1 VSERD
6 VAGLLFTAE
15 MYGVQLDQ
23 LAVRLA
29 VSEVRARALAARWRE
44 QGYAESARL
53 GPGRPWVWLT
63 RDGLLACGLPYRP
76 SPPALARLAH
86 LRAVTAVR
94 MALESAP
101 GYLAARAYWR
111 SERRLRA
118 RMGSRVPL
126 REHLPDGEVHW
137 PDPDGPDPGGP
148 DPVGPDLAGSVP
160 AGGSGGAPPWA
171 GECWAIEAEL
181 TRKTVRRTAAIM
193 AEILTRTGDYG
204 CPAAEVRVPG
214 APARHARVLYL
225 CSAAARP
232 TVIRARDALPGPLA
246 ARVEIRGLPAAAGL
260 TAGPSPA
267 ARPGSS
273 RSGGPSPARTSAA
286 RSSPASTPPRDSTS
300 PATPSR
306 DSSSPTP
313 SRDGP
318 SPANGPRDGPSPA
331 TSRGRASHA
340 TPPRDSEAAT

>member
-76 SPPALARLAH
+76 TPPALARLAH
-86 LRAVTAVR
+86 MRAVTAVR
-94 MALESAP
+94 IALESAP
-101 GYLAARAYWR
+101 GYLAAGAYWR

-137 PDPDGPDPGGP
+137 PDSDGPDPGSP
-148 DPVGPDLAGSVP
+148 DLIGPDLVGRAV

-181 TRKTVRRTAAIM
+181 TRKTVRRTTAIM

-204 CPAAEVRVPG
+204 CLAAEVRVPG
-214 APARHARVLYL
+214 VPSRHARVLYV
-225 CSAAARP
+225 CSAGARP

-246 ARVEIRGLPAAAGL
+246 ARVEIRGLPAGAGL

-267 ARPGSS
+267 TRPASS
-273 RSGGPSPARTSAA
+273 RSGGPSPADTSAA
-286 RSSPASTPPRDSTS
+286 RPSPASTVPASTPPASTF

-306 DSSSPTP
+306 DDT
-313 SRDGP
+313 
-318 SPANGPRDGPSPA
+318 SPA
-331 TSRGRASHA
+331 TA
-340 TPPRDSEAAT
+340 PRDSEAAT

>member
-23 LAVRLA
+23 LAVWLA
-29 VSEVRARALAARWRE
+29 VTEVRARGLAARWRG
-44 QGYAESARL
+44 QGYADSARL

-63 RDGLLACGLPYRP
+63 RAGLLACGLPYRP
-76 SPPALARLAH
+76 APPALARLAH

-94 MALESAP
+94 IALESAP
-101 GYLAARAYWR
+101 GYAAAAAYWR

-137 PDPDGPDPGGP
+137 PDPGG
-148 DPVGPDLAGSVP
+148 VP
-160 AGGSGGAPPWA
+160 AAGAAVSQARASQTALAAPAWA
-171 GECWAIEAEL
+171 GECWAVEAEL

-193 AEILTRTGDYG
+193 TEILTRTGDYG

-214 APARHARVLYL
+214 VPPRHARVLYL

-232 TVIRARDALPGPLA
+232 TVLRARDALPGALA
-246 ARVEIRGLPAAAGL
+246 VRVEVRGLPAGAALAAG
-260 TAGPSPA
+260 TAAA
-267 ARPGSS
+267 ARPG
-273 RSGGPSPARTSAA
+273 PPAPAWPAA
-286 RSSPASTPPRDSTS
+286 GPPRDSK
-300 PATPSR
+300 
-306 DSSSPTP
+306 
-313 SRDGP
+313 
-318 SPANGPRDGPSPA
+318 
-331 TSRGRASHA
+331 
-340 TPPRDSEAAT
+340 AAP

>member
-23 LAVRLA
+23 LAVQLA
-29 VSEVRARALAARWRE
+29 LSEVRARALAARWRE
-44 QGYAESARL
+44 RGYAESARL
-53 GPGRPWVWLT
+53 GPGRPWIWLT

-76 SPPALARLAH
+76 APPALARLAH

-101 GYLAARAYWR
+101 GYLAAGAYWR

-137 PDPDGPDPGGP
+137 PDPAGSGPAGSAADGPDLDGSAPAEGPG
-148 DPVGPDLAGSVP
+148 A
-160 AGGSGGAPPWA
+160 APPWA

-204 CPAAEVRVPG
+204 CLAAETRVPG
-214 APARHARVLYL
+214 AAPRHARVLYL

-232 TVIRARDALPGPLA
+232 TVIRARDTLPDALA
-246 ARVEIRGLPAAAGL
+246 ARVEIRGLPAGAGL

-267 ARPGSS
+267 ARPASS
-273 RSGGPSPARTSAA
+273 RSGGPSPARASPAS
-286 RSSPASTPPRDSTS
+286 SSPARTSRTIQPRDGTS
-300 PATPSR
+300 PAA
-306 DSSSPTP
+306 SP
-313 SRDGP
+313 
-318 SPANGPRDGPSPA
+318 
-331 TSRGRASHA
+331 RG
-340 TPPRDSEAAT
+340 SEAAT

>member
-1 VSERD
+1 MSERD

-29 VSEVRARALAARWRE
+29 VSEVRARAIAARWRE
-44 QGYAESARL
+44 QGYADSARL

-63 RDGLLACGLPYRP
+63 RAGLLACGRPYRP
-76 SPPALARLAH
+76 APPALSRLAH

-94 MALESAP
+94 IALESAP
-101 GYLAARAYWR
+101 GYAAAGAYWR

-137 PDPDGPDPGGP
+137 PDP
-148 DPVGPDLAGSVP
+148 
-160 AGGSGGAPPWA
+160 GGAPVGEAPAGKAPVGDAPAVHVAAAPAWA

-214 APARHARVLYL
+214 RPPRHARVLYL

-232 TVIRARDALPGPLA
+232 TVVRARDELPDALA
-246 ARVEIRGLPAAAGL
+246 ARVEIRGLPAGTGL
-260 TAGPSPA
+260 TPLRR
-267 ARPGSS
+267 ARPG
-273 RSGGPSPARTSAA
+273 PAA
-286 RSSPASTPPRDSTS
+286 
-300 PATPSR
+300 
-306 DSSSPTP
+306 
-313 SRDGP
+313 G
-318 SPANGPRDGPSPA
+318 
-331 TSRGRASHA
+331 
-340 TPPRDSEAAT
+340 PPRDSEATT

>member
-1 VSERD
+1 MSERD

-23 LAVRLA
+23 LAVWLA
-29 VSEVRARALAARWRE
+29 VTEVRARGLTARWRG
-44 QGYAESARL
+44 QGYADSARL

-63 RDGLLACGLPYRP
+63 RAGLLACGLPYRP
-76 SPPALARLAH
+76 APPALARLAH

-94 MALESAP
+94 IALESAP
-101 GYLAARAYWR
+101 GYAAAGAYWR

-137 PDPDGPDPGGP
+137 PDPGG
-148 DPVGPDLAGSVP
+148 VP
-160 AGGSGGAPPWA
+160 AGDAAVSQTAVSQTGVSGTAVAAPAWA

-214 APARHARVLYL
+214 IAPRHARVLYL

-232 TVIRARDALPGPLA
+232 TVLRARDALPGALA
-246 ARVEIRGLPAAAGL
+246 VRVEIRGLPAAAGL
-260 TAGPSPA
+260 AAGTAVA
-267 ARPGSS
+267 ARPG
-273 RSGGPSPARTSAA
+273 PPAPARPAPTPPPPARPAPAWPAA
-286 RSSPASTPPRDSTS
+286 R
-300 PATPSR
+300 
-306 DSSSPTP
+306 
-313 SRDGP
+313 
-318 SPANGPRDGPSPA
+318 
-331 TSRGRASHA
+331 
-340 TPPRDSEAAT
+340 PPRDSEAAP

>member
-1 VSERD
+1 MSERD

-15 MYGVQLDQ
+15 MYGVQVDQ
-23 LAVRLA
+23 LAVLLA
-29 VSEVRARALAARWRE
+29 VSEVRARALVARWRE

-76 SPPALARLAH
+76 VPPALARLAH

-101 GYLAARAYWR
+101 GYLAAGAYWR

-137 PDPDGPDPGGP
+137 PDP
-148 DPVGPDLAGSVP
+148 
-160 AGGSGGAPPWA
+160 AGGAAPPWA

-204 CPAAEVRVPG
+204 SPVAEVRVPG
-214 APARHARVLYL
+214 SRPRHARVLYL
-225 CSAAARP
+225 CSPAARP
-232 TVIRARDALPGPLA
+232 TVIRARAELPGALA
-246 ARVEIRGLPAAAGL
+246 ARVEIRGLPAGAGL
-260 TAGPSPA
+260 SASAPRT
-267 ARPGSS
+267 ARPVAG
-273 RSGGPSPARTSAA
+273 RPAPAR
-286 RSSPASTPPRDSTS
+286 ASRTRAGRTPRDDGT
-300 PATPSR
+300 AT
-306 DSSSPTP
+306 
-313 SRDGP
+313 
-318 SPANGPRDGPSPA
+318 
-331 TSRGRASHA
+331 
-340 TPPRDSEAAT
+340 

>member
-1 VSERD
+1 MSERD

-23 LAVRLA
+23 LAVLLA

-44 QGYAESARL
+44 RGYAESARL

-63 RDGLLACGLPYRP
+63 RDGLAACGLPYRP
-76 SPPALARLAH
+76 ASPALSRLAH

-94 MALESAP
+94 LALESTP
-101 GYLAARAYWR
+101 GYLAAGAHWR

-137 PDPDGPDPGGP
+137 PDTDGPDGRAPDGGP
-148 DPVGPDLAGSVP
+148 GA
-160 AGGSGGAPPWA
+160 APPWA

-181 TRKTVRRTAAIM
+181 TRKTVRRTTAIM

-204 CPAAEVRVPG
+204 GPAAEVRVPG
-214 APARHARVLYL
+214 ALPRHARVLYV

-232 TVIRARDALPGPLA
+232 TVIRARAALPSALA
-246 ARVEIRGLPAAAGL
+246 ARVEIRGLPAGAGL
-260 TAGPSPA
+260 DHG
-267 ARPGSS
+267 
-273 RSGGPSPARTSAA
+273 
-286 RSSPASTPPRDSTS
+286 
-300 PATPSR
+300 
-306 DSSSPTP
+306 
-313 SRDGP
+313 
-318 SPANGPRDGPSPA
+318 
-331 TSRGRASHA
+331 
-340 TPPRDSEAAT
+340 AAT

>member
-1 VSERD
+1 MSERD

-23 LAVRLA
+23 LAVLLA

-76 SPPALARLAH
+76 SPPALSRLAH

-94 MALESAP
+94 LALESTP
-101 GYLAARAYWR
+101 GYLAAGAYWR

-137 PDPDGPDPGGP
+137 PDAGGSDTRAPDTGGRDTGAPDIRGPDQDGRAPPGGP
-148 DPVGPDLAGSVP
+148 GA
-160 AGGSGGAPPWA
+160 APPWA
-171 GECWAIEAEL
+171 GECWAVEAEL
-181 TRKTVRRTAAIM
+181 TRKTVRRTTAIM

-204 CPAAEVRVPG
+204 GPAAEVRVPG
-214 APARHARVLYL
+214 ALPRHARVLYL
-225 CSAAARP
+225 CSSAARP
-232 TVIRARDALPGPLA
+232 TVIRARAALPGALA
-246 ARVEIRGLPAAAGL
+246 ARVEVRGLPAGAGL
-260 TAGPSPA
+260 DHG
-267 ARPGSS
+267 
-273 RSGGPSPARTSAA
+273 
-286 RSSPASTPPRDSTS
+286 
-300 PATPSR
+300 
-306 DSSSPTP
+306 
-313 SRDGP
+313 
-318 SPANGPRDGPSPA
+318 
-331 TSRGRASHA
+331 
-340 TPPRDSEAAT
+340 AAT